1 MIVPRGAAAGLAI
14 ALAVGASACGSSV
27 PSDERQTF
35 TAWVTDF
42 VGFRTWPSQSVDTA
56 IAAGS
61 THVSGKRTVYINAL
75 PPPGA
80 AAFPVGTI
88 IVKETEADG
97 KLFARVKRGGSYNVT
112 GAVGWE
118 WFEIEETSGNM
129 RIVWRGLGPPA
140 GESYGG
146 DPNAGCNVCHRTVP
160 ANDYVLAPWLTLT
173 PAQDGGP
180 PEVGGGDD
188 GGAGDAGTI
197 EVDANGAPDGSQDSD
212 VD

>member
-1 MIVPRGAAAGLAI
+1 MTSPRAAA
-14 ALAVGASACGSSV
+14 ALLVAVVAGASACGTSA
-27 PSDERQTF
+27 PPDERQTF
-35 TAWVTDF
+35 TAWATDF
-42 VGFRTWPSQSVDTA
+42 VGFRTWPSQSVDNA

-75 PPPGA
+75 PPAGA

-88 IVKETEADG
+88 IVKETAADG

-180 PEVGGGDD
+180 AEAGGGDD
-188 GGAGDAGTI
+188 GGAGTI
-197 EVDANGAPDGSQDSD
+197 GVDANGASTEPDAAD

>member
-1 MIVPRGAAAGLAI
+1 MTFPRGGAAALMI
-14 ALAVGASACGSSV
+14 AVVAGASACGSSA
-27 PSDERQTF
+27 PPDERQTF
-35 TAWVTDF
+35 TAWATDF
-42 VGFRTWPSQSVDTA
+42 VGFRAWPSQSVDTA

-80 AAFPVGTI
+80 ATFPVGTI

-118 WFEIEETSGNM
+118 WFEIEEIGASM

-160 ANDYVLAPWLTLT
+160 ANDYVLSPWLTLT
-173 PAQDGGP
+173 PAPDGGV
-180 PEVGGGDD
+180 PEADGGDEGD
-188 GGAGDAGTI
+188 AGDGGTI
-197 EVDANGAPDGSQDSD
+197 EVDANGASDAAD